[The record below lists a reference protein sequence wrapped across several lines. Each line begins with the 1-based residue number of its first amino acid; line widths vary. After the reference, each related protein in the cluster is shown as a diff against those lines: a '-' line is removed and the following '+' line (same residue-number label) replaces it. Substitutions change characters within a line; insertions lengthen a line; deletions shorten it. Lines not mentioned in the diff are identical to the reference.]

1 MENLMTQIFNESWL
15 IYLLFFMIIWLTI
28 WKWIPFLAK
37 MFLDMRKEFTDAL
50 KEQQKTFEKTLDKIS
65 TDFVAQI
72 RNSEEWHQ
80 KHDKKL
86 DEIINKIK

>member
-1 MENLMTQIFNESWL
+1 
-15 IYLLFFMIIWLTI
+15 
-28 WKWIPFLAK
+28 
-37 MFLDMRKEFTDAL
+37 MFLDMRKEFTEAL
-50 KEQQKTFEKTLDKIS
+50 KEQQQTFEKSLEKIS
-65 TDFVAQI
+65 TDFVSQI